1 MNCNSLFGYCSY
13 ILLYRRDVSFELNS
27 KEKMVKLAVNGG
39 ISFGAKLNAKQ
50 IAVIIEYLNDEHEL
64 ELTTFQQLY
73 IDIPES
79 QVELAKERFKEA
91 GLSYYPVGNFVKS
104 LRTCNFCKGVEEEG
118 MPVAIELNKRIAAKP
133 VPFTLR
139 PAYTG
144 CPVGCGE
151 PLVNDIGVMKRRN
164 GYDLYIGGKA
174 KGKDAQ
180 VGTLLMEQLIPEQLY
195 KAIEKMIDLYA
206 EHGKKRE
213 SFFKFINRFGID
225 NLKNEISE

>member
-1 MNCNSLFGYCSY
+1 MNQT
-13 ILLYRRDVSFELNS
+13 
-27 KEKMVKLAVNGG
+27 EKKVKLAVNGG

-50 IAVIIEYLNDEHEL
+50 LAVIAEYMSDNDEL

-73 IDIPES
+73 MEVLES
-79 QVELAKERFKEA
+79 KVEFVKKRFEEV
-91 GLSYYPVGNFVKS
+91 GLFSYPVGNFVKS
-104 LRTCNFCKGVEEEG
+104 LRTCNFCKGSEEEG
-118 MPVAIELNKRIAAKP
+118 MPIARELNKRIAGKP

-151 PLVNDIGVMKRRN
+151 PLVNDIGVMKVKN

-180 VGTLLMEQLIPEQLY
+180 VGTLLMGQLTPEKLY
-195 KAIEKMIDLYA
+195 DVVEKIIHIYA
-206 EHGKKRE
+206 EQGKKRE
-213 SFFKFINRFGID
+213 PLFKFINRIGFE
-225 NLKNEISE
+225 NFKNDFL

>member
-1 MNCNSLFGYCSY
+1 MKPN
-13 ILLYRRDVSFELNS
+13 
-27 KEKMVKLAVNGG
+27 EKSVKLAINGG
-39 ISFGAKLNAKQ
+39 VSFGAKLNAKQ
-50 IAVIIEYLNDEHEL
+50 LLAVAEYLNDGDEL

-73 IDIPES
+73 IEVPES
-79 QVELAKERFKEA
+79 NVEQAKENFREV
-91 GLSYYPVGNFVKS
+91 GLSCYPVGNFVKS
-104 LRTCNFCKGVEEEG
+104 LRTCNFCKGEEEEG
-118 MPVAIELNKRIAAKP
+118 MPVAIELNKRIAGKP

-151 PLVNDIGVMKRRN
+151 PLVNDIGVIKIRN

-180 VGTLLMEQLIPEQLY
+180 KGVLFMEQLMPKQLY
-195 KAIEKMIDLYA
+195 EVVEKIIDTYS

-213 SFFKFINRFGID
+213 SFSKFINRFGLD
-225 NLKNEISE
+225 NLRNQIVG

>member
-1 MNCNSLFGYCSY
+1 MN
-13 ILLYRRDVSFELNS
+13 E
-27 KEKMVKLAVNGG
+27 KEKMVKLAVNSG

-50 IAVIIEYLNDEHEL
+50 LAVIAEYMNEGAEL

-73 IDIPES
+73 IEVHES
-79 QVELAKERFKEA
+79 KVETVKEKFKEA
-91 GLSYYPVGNFVKS
+91 GLSCYPVGNFVKS
-104 LRTCNFCKGVEEEG
+104 LRTCNFCKGAEEEG
-118 MPVAIELNKRIAAKP
+118 MPVAIELNKRIAGKP

-151 PLVNDIGVMKRRN
+151 PLVNDIGVMKVRN

-180 VGTLLMEQLIPEQLY
+180 TGILLMGQLIPQQLY
-195 KAIEKMIDLYA
+195 EAIEKIIDIYT

-213 SFFKFINRFGID
+213 QFSKFIHRYGLE
-225 NLKNEISE
+225 NLKNQLAG

>member
-1 MNCNSLFGYCSY
+1 MGGVEVTNIDKKIKF
-13 ILLYRRDVSFELNS
+13 
-27 KEKMVKLAVNGG
+27 AVNGG

-50 IAVIIEYLNDEHEL
+50 LLAIAEYLDEGEEL

-73 IDIPES
+73 IEVPENKLE
-79 QVELAKERFKEA
+79 QAKEKFQDV
-91 GLSYYPVGNFVKS
+91 GLSCYPVGNFVKS
-104 LRTCNFCKGVEEEG
+104 LRTCNFCKGELEEG
-118 MPVAIELNKRIAAKP
+118 MPVAIKLNNRIAGKT

-151 PLVNDIGVMKRRN
+151 PLLNDIGVMKVKD

-174 KGKDAQ
+174 KGTDAKI
-180 VGTLLMEQLIPEQLY
+180 GALIFEQLTPEGLY
-195 KAIEKMIDLYA
+195 ETVEKIIDLYA

-213 SFFKFINRFGID
+213 QFVKFINRYGIE
-225 NLKNEISE
+225 NIYNQLAK